1 MKAMKSMM
9 DTDVMQTETLKAGHE
24 LPPLPYA
31 VTALEP
37 HISKETL
44 KYHHGKHHLAYV
56 GKLNE
61 LIVGTEFERL
71 SLETIVKS
79 AKGPIFNNAAQVWNH
94 TFYWCSL
101 APDGGGE
108 PAGELA
114 QTLNETFGSVAKFKA
129 AFSAAAIGAF
139 GSGWA
144 WLVAEPDGSLA
155 IRTTSNA
162 QTPLTVGA
170 KPLLTCDVW
179 EHAYYIDH
187 RNSRPKYLEAFWA
200 VVNWKFAARNFQH

>member
-1 MKAMKSMM
+1 MSNHA
-9 DTDVMQTETLKAGHE
+9 

-31 VTALEP
+31 LGALEP
-37 HISKETL
+37 HFSNETL
-44 KYHHGKHHLAYV
+44 EYHHGKHHRAYV
-56 GKLNE
+56 DKLNE
-61 LIVGTEFERL
+61 LVAGTEYEGS
-71 SLETIVKS
+71 SLEAILKT

-94 TFYWCSL
+94 TFYWSSL

-108 PAGELA
+108 PKGELA
-114 QTLNETFGSVAKFKA
+114 QSIDEKFGSVATFKEK
-129 AFSAAAIGAF
+129 FSAAAIGVF
-139 GSGWA
+139 GSGWT

-200 VVNWKFAARNFQH
+200 VVNWKFAARNFKH